1 MNPKSRIFM
10 VSAVTAAWLCAAVEL
25 AGQSGG
31 STPLTAGSSS
41 GLIAGGPTMPKAV
54 GSAPLTSG
62 NSTMPK
68 AVGSVPLTAGGYD
81 AGGRRDPFVS
91 LIVPKTTTVVSRPA
105 NASRPGAGLAG
116 ISVSDVQLK
125 GVIRSGANF
134 VAILQG
140 PDGRTFLAKRLDK
153 LMDGVIKGIE
163 SNAVVFT
170 ERVEDAAGAVRQRDV
185 RKALRTVVAGG
196 QS

>member
-1 MNPKSRIFM
+1 MNPKSRLFL
-10 VSAVTAAWLCAAVEL
+10 VSAVVAAWLCGAAGL
-25 AGQSGG
+25 AGQSG
-31 STPLTAGSSS
+31 A
-41 GLIAGGPTMPKAV
+41 A
-54 GSAPLTSG
+54 
-62 NSTMPK
+62 
-68 AVGSVPLTAGGYD
+68 GYD

-91 LIVPKTTTVVSRPA
+91 LIVPKAGPVAARAVAT
-105 NASRPGAGLAG
+105 SRPGAGLAG
-116 ISVSDVQLK
+116 LVVSDVQLK

-140 PDGRTFLAKRLDK
+140 PDGRTFLAKRLDR
-153 LMDGVIKGIE
+153 LMNGVIKGIE

-185 RKALRTVVAGG
+185 RKALRAVVAAGG